1 MTAHPTFARRRLF
14 HALGGMALSGG
25 CGGVRSPVDRDGRGE
40 NYLAESR
47 IAAIEARVGGRL
59 GVAVR
64 DTGSGL
70 SFAYRGAVR
79 FPLCSTFK
87 LLLTAAVLLRVDQ
100 DHERLSRV
108 IRYGEAQLLE
118 YAPITRARV
127 AEGGLSIG
135 DLCAAAMTFSD
146 NTAANLLLESIGGP
160 AGLTRYLR
168 SWGDSQT
175 RLDRNEPTLNEALP
189 GDLRDTTTPAAMLG
203 DLETLLLGAALLPSS
218 RDQLAGWL
226 VANTT
231 GHARLRAGFPA
242 TWRVGDKTGTGEHGA
257 TNDVAIVWPPS
268 SPPLLI
274 AAYLVDSSAN
284 IDARNRALAE
294 VGSVV
299 ASWYSSR

>member
-1 MTAHPTFARRRLF
+1 M
-14 HALGGMALSGG
+14 
-25 CGGVRSPVDRDGRGE
+25 
-40 NYLAESR
+40 ESR

-64 DTGSGL
+64 DAGSGL
-70 SFAYRGAVR
+70 SFAYRGAER

-100 DHERLSRV
+100 EHERLSRV

-118 YAPITRARV
+118 YAPVTRARV

-160 AGLTRYLR
+160 VGLTRYLR

-242 TWRVGDKTGTGEHGA
+242 TWRVGDKTGTGEHG
-257 TNDVAIVWPPS
+257 PPTMWRS
-268 SPPLLI
+268 FGLPDRRRS
-274 AAYLVDSSAN
+274 
-284 IDARNRALAE
+284 
-294 VGSVV
+294 
-299 ASWYSSR
+299 